1 MAEARTERG
10 SQGGAGGLGGAGP
23 SRIRKGFSDT
33 DLRVSREP
41 LCGVGTQA
49 MQSGRASK
57 SSYQPRLVVGGGVPS
72 AGPSQKATLA
82 VQSGAGGGQ
91 GQRGRLMFGRRNCKE
106 DSGFWLSN

>member
-10 SQGGAGGLGGAGP
+10 RQGGAGGLGGAGP
-23 SRIRKGFSDT
+23 SRVRKGFSDT

-57 SSYQPRLVVGGGVPS
+57 SSYQPRLGGGSPVQDPVRRPLWPSSRELVVGRDR
-72 AGPSQKATLA
+72 
-82 VQSGAGGGQ
+82 GGG
-91 GQRGRLMFGRRNCKE
+91 
-106 DSGFWLSN
+106 